1 MKFVEANNI
10 FLFALFLYLLSPYK
24 SNSVKDISSGL
35 KILES
40 SLRSSLMGW
49 MNGKKIGK
57 SILALTARAQRIN
70 SILKTMSKFM
80 FSKMTQ
86 AYT

>member
-1 MKFVEANNI
+1 
-10 FLFALFLYLLSPYK
+10 
-24 SNSVKDISSGL
+24 
-35 KILES
+35 
-40 SLRSSLMGW
+40 
-49 MNGKKIGK
+49 MNEWEKNWEVDTT
-57 SILALTARAQRIN
+57 LTARAQRIN